1 MGLGLDGVS
10 ASDIEKQR
18 MIQSPPAFEPGFGGE
33 QSVSSDFD
41 SLSDDDAFGS
51 FGGSSGGDSF
61 DFNSFGGSSDDGLYG
76 GSSDNPFGGS
86 NNNNPFASGNNNPF
100 GQSYGDSS
108 SAMGQQAQG
117 QADSSEKVFAYLKE
131 TFSFILEVVGSI
143 KNRNVD
149 DWASLSS
156 LWMTIGGIMGVLG
169 IVLTLVGTLGD
180 ISALKLAGF
189 GGTSLF
195 GGLMVLSC
203 GLAGLGVNTYLKARG
218 GEYAT
223 TGGSLQDM
231 QSVQEPAVMQGLED
245 DSVFGFSDSGE
256 EDEDD
261 SGSSNEEN
269 SGADEMSDLL
279 NSVFGESSSE
289 ALNFPTA
296 EAEPEKEEEEEKPKD
311 VDYNDL
317 QNGIR
322 EDVGYVNRGMLFDT
336 FKDFFPLNSIGFTDV
351 KQYDL
356 GDKKVLQ
363 MGHKIN
369 EALAILLP
377 DKDPEVRE
385 VQIESM
391 TETHFAFKVV
401 FSRLKV
407 KLKQAD
413 FEKELENQ
421 LKDSI
426 DSVVPITLNILASK
440 NILLISKES
449 TSPVTIGDCLRKDV
463 VEDYIRNTKVKLPFI
478 AGLTDLGE
486 VKLADMKSYMSIIIT
501 GKPRSGKSWY
511 VNSILSTLVAFNT
524 PEDIQFIVVDPK
536 KTSLFKTFS
545 YLPHVCG
552 LHDGENILD
561 LFKDV
566 VENEAERRK
575 KLLSDAGADNIWEY
589 KEDYPDVKL
598 PVLMFVIDEIV
609 TIYNNLKKI
618 KQEKQFSEYVQT
630 IFTQLP
636 YVGIGLMMIPHRT
649 TGIIDKLV
657 RMNVSYKATV
667 MSDAEGIKEE
677 MDTTKFSRPLVSPG
691 DMAVKASDWPDAIY
705 LKGTGVALQDKD
717 VRKLLREMAK
727 AWYKIGVEQP
737 DLSKL
742 ELCVNRDED
751 KVKEELQLG
760 DSNRIQYSTLDLD

>member
-1 MGLGLDGVS
+1 MGFSFGDVS
-10 ASDIEKQR
+10 DSDMEKQR
-18 MIQSPPAFEPGFGGE
+18 MIQSPPPYEPGFGGE

-41 SLSDDDAFGS
+41 SLNDDDNFGM
-51 FGGSSGGDSF
+51 FGGNDSSSD
-61 DFNSFGGSSDDGLYG
+61 FGG
-76 GSSDNPFGGS
+76 FGGFGGES
-86 NNNNPFASGNNNPF
+86 ANPFAGGDGPFGSSSGSPF
-100 GQSYGDSS
+100 GQSYGAESN
-108 SAMGQQAQG
+108 SALNQQTQ
-117 QADSSEKVFAYLKE
+117 QTDMNEKVFEYLKE
-131 TFSFILEVVGSI
+131 GFSFIMEVLSSF

-156 LWMTIGGIMGVLG
+156 LWMTIGGIMGVVG
-169 IVLTLVGTLGD
+169 VVVTLVGTLGD
-180 ISALKLAGF
+180 ISALKLGGL

-218 GEYAT
+218 GEYAA
-223 TGGSLQDM
+223 TGGSIQDVK
-231 QSVQEPAVMQGLED
+231 SVQEPSVMQGLED
-245 DSVFGFSDSGE
+245 DSVFGFSNEE
-256 EDEDD
+256 EDDTNNDAME
-261 SGSSNEEN
+261 SEESN
-269 SGADEMSDLL
+269 EMSDLL
-279 NSVFGESSSE
+279 NSVFGEDTNE
-289 ALNFPTA
+289 ALVFPTV

-311 VDYNDL
+311 VDYGDL
-317 QNGIR
+317 QKGIR
-322 EDVGYVNRGMLFDT
+322 EDVGYINRGMLFDT

-351 KQYDL
+351 KDYDL
-356 GDKKVLQ
+356 GDDEVLK

-391 TETHFAFKVV
+391 TETHFAYKVV

-413 FEKELENQ
+413 FEKELQNQ
-421 LKDSI
+421 LKTSI
-426 DSVVPITLNILASK
+426 DSVVPITLDIMASK

-449 TSPVTIGDCLRKDV
+449 TNPVTIGDCLRKDV
-463 VEDYIRNTKVKLPFI
+463 VENYIRNTKIKLPFI

-486 VKLADMKSYMSIIIT
+486 VKLADMKNYMSIIIT

-524 PEDIQFIVVDPK
+524 PEEIQFIVVDPK

-552 LHDGENILD
+552 LHDGDNILE

-589 KEDYPDVKL
+589 KEEYPDVKL

-609 TIYNNLKKI
+609 TIYNNLKKV

-705 LKGTGVALQDKD
+705 LKGTGVALKDKD

-742 ELCVNRDED
+742 ELCVNRDEE
-751 KVKEELQLG
+751 KVKDELQLG